1 MLKNTLLQI
10 LKNTLIAIIQQKV
23 LAWVQGSGAPRFIT
37 NWGTTLINA
46 AQTSAINSINKEMSC
61 GVYPAF
67 VPQIKINLKA
77 FYLPGNSTCANQFA
91 AALGSNSFQQFYN
104 NFSNGGFVAF
114 GASTLPSGNPY
125 AQQFFSA
132 QAISVSVQNTQQSTA
147 LKTQASGGFKGGDV
161 CDDGSDPNNGE
172 HTVCENPD
180 GPDYTL
186 NSTSS
191 GGTETNCG
199 TGDTSVVYAN
209 QGTCS
214 DGSNP
219 QVTTP
224 SAVTGFALNQAM
236 GGTPQQVAAANDI
249 VGVLNSVL
257 SSLMT
262 SLASTAVNAAGKF
275 VNQELTA
282 VNPSSITAGAATPP
296 PAQIPLACNPSSQ
309 TIPSA
314 AASGSPLATSTSTS
328 TSTSPIT
335 VSASGGTTD
344 ANGNSP
350 SYNWT
355 DSNGVTSTGAFFSDA
370 FPNPGTYTV
379 TLTDSVASDKPA
391 TCTVIVQP

>member
-1 MLKNTLLQI
+1 
-10 LKNTLIAIIQQKV
+10 
-23 LAWVQGSGAPRFIT
+23 
-37 NWGTTLINA
+37 
-46 AQTSAINSINKEMSC
+46 
-61 GVYPAF
+61 
-67 VPQIKINLKA
+67 
-77 FYLPGNSTCANQFA
+77 
-91 AALGSNSFQQFYN
+91 
-104 NFSNGGFVAF
+104 
-114 GASTLPSGNPY
+114 
-125 AQQFFSA
+125 
-132 QAISVSVQNTQQSTA
+132 
-147 LKTQASGGFKGGDV
+147 
-161 CDDGSDPNNGE
+161 
-172 HTVCENPD
+172 
-180 GPDYTL
+180 
-186 NSTSS
+186 
-191 GGTETNCG
+191 
-199 TGDTSVVYAN
+199 
-209 QGTCS
+209 
-214 DGSNP
+214 
-219 QVTTP
+219 
-224 SAVTGFALNQAM
+224 M

-275 VNQELTA
+275 VNQELPA